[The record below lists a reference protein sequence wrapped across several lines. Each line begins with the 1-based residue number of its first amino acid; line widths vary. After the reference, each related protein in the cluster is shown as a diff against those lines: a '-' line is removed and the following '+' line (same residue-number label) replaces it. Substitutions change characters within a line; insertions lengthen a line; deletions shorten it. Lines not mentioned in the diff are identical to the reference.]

1 MSKEVLQTATRRNPV
16 AEAYEAYKYLLPE
29 TPAGTW
35 GAWIRLGQ
43 REKERMFNRE
53 EQWRCNSL

>member
-1 MSKEVLQTATRRNPV
+1 MEKKNQNRGLSALT
-16 AEAYEAYKYLLPE
+16 EAYEAYKDLLPE
-29 TPAGTW
+29 PPAGTW

-53 EQWRCNSL
+53 ESWRWNR

>member
-1 MSKEVLQTATRRNPV
+1 MEWKNQNEGLRALT
-16 AEAYEAYKYLLPE
+16 EAYKAYKDLLPE
-29 TPAGTW
+29 PPAGTW

-53 EQWRCNSL
+53 ESWRWNR

>member
-1 MSKEVLQTATRRNPV
+1 MEKKNQNRGLLALT
-16 AEAYEAYKYLLPE
+16 EAYKAYKDLLPE
-29 TPAGTW
+29 PPAGTW

-53 EQWRCNSL
+53 ESWRWNR

>member
-1 MSKEVLQTATRRNPV
+1 MEKKNQNRGLSALT
-16 AEAYEAYKYLLPE
+16 EAYEAYKDLLPE
-29 TPAGTW
+29 PPAGTW

-53 EQWRCNSL
+53 ERMRWNR